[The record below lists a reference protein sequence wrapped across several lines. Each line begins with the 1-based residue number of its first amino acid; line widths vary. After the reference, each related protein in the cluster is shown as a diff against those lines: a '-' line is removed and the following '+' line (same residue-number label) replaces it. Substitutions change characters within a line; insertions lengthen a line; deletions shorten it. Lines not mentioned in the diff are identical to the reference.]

1 MHIFLYSTY
10 PTLNIL
16 VYNLLSSSTGGGS
29 GDILYGTEPI
39 LYYIKNLL
47 LTTGIAG
54 PLALLCLPM
63 LFIEF
68 SMHIIHKKFTP
79 KMVVYRMV
87 IIRSVVL
94 WMVVLFLRL
103 VEVYVYVCIIH
114 YMHVYVLFVV
124 YCVCIIHCTCL
135 LYIHSMLS
143 KYLTMQYIC
152 ITYYTAL

>member
-1 MHIFLYSTY
+1 M
-10 PTLNIL
+10 NIL

-29 GDILYGTEPI
+29 GGDILYGTEPM
-39 LYYIKNLL
+39 LYYIKNLV

-94 WMVVLFLRL
+94 WMAVLFLRS
-103 VEVYVYVCIIH
+103 VYICVYTVC
-114 YMHVYVLFVV
+114 YVLCVV
-124 YCVCIIHCTCL
+124 RVYACI
-135 LYIHSMLS
+135 
-143 KYLTMQYIC
+143 
-152 ITYYTAL
+152 YTAYILTILTIFN